1 MSARRPISTALMLL
15 LAAVALSTAAA
26 IASAAPQPRTS
37 FTDVED
43 EVMCVSCGV
52 PLNIAESTQ
61 ADDERAEIR
70 ALIAQGLTKQQVK
83 DELVTTYGRRVIAT
97 PDSSGFGLAAYLV
110 PLAVAIAVLS
120 LLAVLLPR
128 WRRARTDALHA
139 TAATNGHGTR
149 ALSPEDAQRL
159 EEDLARYDV

>member
-1 MSARRPISTALMLL
+1 MSPRRRPLATTLMLL
-15 LAAVALSTAAA
+15 LALLALTAT
-26 IASAAPQPRTS
+26 ASAAPQPRTS
-37 FTDVED
+37 FTDVEA

-52 PLNIAESTQ
+52 PLNIAESPQ
-61 ADDERAEIR
+61 ADRERAEIHR
-70 ALIAQGLTKQQVK
+70 LIAQGLTKQQVK
-83 DELVTTYGRRVIAT
+83 DALIVTYGRRVIAT

-110 PLAVAIAVLS
+110 PLALAIAVLT

-139 TAATNGHGTR
+139 TATTNGHGTG
-149 ALSPEDAQRL
+149 ALSPQDARRL